1 MARQNSIRK
10 PATERA
16 PTIKGT
22 ANGTASTGWVWV
34 ALLVGLAMGGATGYF
49 VAEASSGEGV
59 IIDGFGRRPGHPH
72 YMHNH
77 P

>member
-1 MARQNSIRK
+1 MARQNNIRT

-16 PTIKGT
+16 PVARGM
-22 ANGTASTGWVWV
+22 ANGTASIGWVWV

-49 VAEASSGEGV
+49 IAEASGEGIV
-59 IIDGFGRRPGHPH
+59 IDGYGRRPGHPH
-72 YMHNH
+72 YMHTH

>member
-1 MARQNSIRK
+1 MARQNNIRK

-16 PTIKGT
+16 ATTKGP
-22 ANGTASTGWVWV
+22 ASTGWVWV

-49 VAEASSGEGV
+49 VAEASGEGV
-59 IIDGFGRRPGHPH
+59 VIDGFGRRPGHPH
-72 YMHNH
+72 YMHTH